1 MKWLLLYGLRVR
13 HISNKL
19 TKMQRILRS
28 GNSVVIYVWEA
39 GVWRNELMGVKWN
52 WCLYLS

>member
-28 GNSVVIYVWEA
+28 GNSVVIYAWEA